1 MKTTIGL
8 IAIAALL
15 VCRPCPAAAQL
26 HLATTTEMQ
35 QGNLPGRSDRGL
47 RTAYHQMN
55 LDYAAGDLRFGLRG
69 EGFAASRSGRDYGH
83 LAQRFVHYRRGRLQ
97 LEAGHFYAIL
107 GSGLLLHAYE
117 LPGVVTQER
126 GSRRRYQ
133 LTRDLEGFQLR
144 YRWSQADLRLFHGSP
159 VASDLPPGLE
169 GIDRREGTIRGGGLL
184 LRPLDLAEVGIGAMH
199 AERGGEKELDITTHI
214 RLRLRPGAA
223 YAEIYGE
230 YAQRDAAIDRWISL
244 DRELPRALYLAGTAT
259 HGPWGLSLEYKDYR
273 DFLIV
278 DVNNPPPLIREH
290 DAFLLNRITHDL
302 LPDDETGMQFELTR
316 SFPGGQTLIANLTGA
331 TRRQLPGAGDDEK
344 LRELFLQFDSPLGE
358 SFYARLFADRTR
370 SQIPRKNERH
380 LTFGSGLD
388 WQIGSS
394 YALNA
399 DLQFQDVDRRFGDL
413 EFPFTNLYLNLG
425 MSRGEGGSL
434 SLLLQRSTDSLE
446 TGASSSG
453 KTLWWGV
460 NAGWEVRYGHRLDLF
475 AGKRRSGLA
484 CSTGTCHE
492 VLGFEG
498 IEIRLLNQ
506 WF

>member
-1 MKTTIGL
+1 MKNLIGL
-8 IAIAALL
+8 VAGVALL
-15 VCRPCPAAAQL
+15 ICRPAPAIAQL
-26 HLATTTEMQ
+26 HLATVTEMQ
-35 QGNLPGRSDRGL
+35 QGNLPGKSPNDL

-69 EGFAASRSGRDYGH
+69 EGFAASRSGRNYGH
-83 LAQRFVHYRRGRLQ
+83 LAQRFAHYHRGRLQ

-117 LPGVVTQER
+117 LPGVITQER

-133 LTRDLEGFQLR
+133 LTRDLDGLHLR
-144 YRWSQADLRLFHGSP
+144 YRWSQANLQLFHGTP
-159 VASDLPPGLE
+159 VDSGLPPSLKGVE
-169 GIDRREGTIRGGGLL
+169 RREGTIRGGGLL

-199 AERGGEKELDITTHI
+199 AERGGEEELDITTHI
-214 RLRLRPGAA
+214 RLRLRPGAS

-230 YAQRDAAIDRWISL
+230 YAQRDAALDRWFSL
-244 DRELPRALYLAGTAT
+244 HRDLPRALYLAATAT
-259 HGPWGLSLEYKDYR
+259 RGSWGVSLEFKDYR

-302 LPDDETGMQFELTR
+302 LPDDETGMQLELTR

-331 TRRQLPGAGDDEK
+331 TRRQFPGDDDDEK
-344 LRELFLQFDSPLGE
+344 LRELFLQLDSPLGE
-358 SFYARLFADRTR
+358 SLYARLFADRTR
-370 SQIPRKNERH
+370 SQIPRKDERY
-380 LTFGSGLD
+380 LTLGSGLD

-394 YALNA
+394 YAVSA

-413 EFPFTNLYLNLG
+413 EFPFTNLYLNLE

-446 TGASSSG
+446 TGASPSG
-453 KTLWWGV
+453 ETLWWGV

-484 CSTGTCHE
+484 CSAGTCHE
-492 VLGFEG
+492 LLGFEG
-498 IEIRLLNQ
+498 IEIRLLDQ